1 MNDVYDYVSKG
12 LVDWNDIL
20 TSESTKSSQNIKSPT
35 LAALESG
42 RVPIANS
49 LAPSVEFSSRNSPV
63 SPSLA
68 ALTKNSISSIKDLYS
83 AETKKSGTK
92 RTESKEDLDVCKGRK
107 ITGSFLKETNQ
118 PLPKTEPEDLQVCK
132 GRKMTGSFLQKSN
145 TPKFTTEEDDLI
157 KLTGFRVTF

>member
-20 TSESTKSSQNIKSPT
+20 TSESTKSSENIKSPT

-49 LAPSVEFSSRNSPV
+49 LAPSVELSSRNSPI

-83 AETKKSGTK
+83 AETKKSGTI
-92 RTESKEDLDVCKGRK
+92 RTESKEDLYVCKGRK

-132 GRKMTGSFLQKSN
+132 GRKMTGSFLQKLN

-157 KLTGFRVTF
+157 KLTGSRDTF